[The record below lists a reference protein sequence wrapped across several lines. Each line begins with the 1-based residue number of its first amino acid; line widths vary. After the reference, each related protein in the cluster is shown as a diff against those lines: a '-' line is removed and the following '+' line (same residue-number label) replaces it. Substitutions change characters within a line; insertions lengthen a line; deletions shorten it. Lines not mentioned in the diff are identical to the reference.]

1 INRKRGEQ
9 LTASAH
15 GEAELKT
22 AENAVRSA
30 ELEVSKQE
38 IVPPITAEQN
48 RLSFDEAKAK
58 AEQLRNTF
66 ALRRKA
72 DAADI
77 RTLEIQRDRA
87 MNAWKH
93 AEGNAERMRV
103 RSPLDGM
110 VVLKST
116 WKQGTMGE
124 VQEGEE
130 VRSGLGIMDV
140 IDSSAMQV
148 RARVNQA
155 DVSML

>member
-1 INRKRGEQ
+1 TLVIVRLVKPGTRVQRGVLLVEFDRQAQIKAAHDKEAEYRDFVEQINRKRGEQ

-110 VVLKST
+110 VVL
-116 WKQGTMGE
+116 
-124 VQEGEE
+124 
-130 VRSGLGIMDV
+130 
-140 IDSSAMQV
+140 
-148 RARVNQA
+148 
-155 DVSML
+155 